1 MRRFDRKDLFVIWV
15 ALLAGTL
22 AIAGCGETNK
32 QNASSRPA
40 PQVVIETVQ
49 SQRIELT
56 TELPGRTSAFRT
68 AEIRPQVNGLILKR
82 NFTEGADVKAGDLL
96 YQIDPA
102 TFQAALDNAKA
113 ALGRTMANYPAI
125 ASRAKRYK
133 QLLAQKAV
141 SQQDYDDADAALNQA
156 EADIQYWKA
165 SVSSAEINLAYTR
178 ITAPISGRI
187 GRSNV
192 SEGAIVTAY
201 QPVALAT
208 IQQLDPIYVDVNQ
221 STAELLRLR
230 RRLEEGRLD
239 QNGQS
244 QNKVNLI
251 LEDGV
256 TYSQEGTLKFRDVTV
271 EPTTGSITLRVVF
284 PNPDGML
291 LPNMFVRAIIREGF
305 NPQAILIPQQA
316 VARDPKGNPTVLI
329 VDADSKVQQRMLT
342 LDRAIQ
348 DQWLV
353 LTGLDP
359 GDRVIV
365 EGLQKVRPGSP
376 AQVVQAAPGASES
389 ENRAVTAP
397 KAN

>member
-1 MRRFDRKDLFVIWV
+1 MRRFDRKDLFGIWV

-113 ALGRTMANYPAI
+113 ALGRAMANYPAI

-201 QPVALAT
+201 QPVALST

-244 QNKVNLI
+244 QNKVKLL
-251 LEDGV
+251 LEDGAA
-256 TYSQEGTLKFRDVTV
+256 YSRDGTLKFRDVTV
-271 EPTTGSITLRVVF
+271 EPTTGSVTLRVVF
-284 PNPDGML
+284 PNPDGVL

-353 LTGLDP
+353 LTGLNP
-359 GDRVIV
+359 GDRLIV
-365 EGLQKVRPGSP
+365 EGLQKVRPGSQV
-376 AQVVQAAPGASES
+376 QVVQAGPDATEN
-389 ENRAVTAP
+389 ENRAATAP